1 MKKASDP
8 LTASKFPSL
17 SNSPN
22 WVMLAAWT
30 NRLILR
36 ISKNRNSGLGVKNYI
51 VKKLRRKIRKSDYI

>member
-36 ISKNRNSGLGVKNYI
+36 ISKNRSSGIGVINYI
-51 VKKLRRKIRKSDYI
+51 GKKIKKKN